1 MQIKCKINHKEYI
14 FDASPTARVLDVL
27 RDMGL
32 TSLKEGCGEGECGA
46 CSILHDNK
54 LVNSCLLIAVQMQD
68 AEIITLEGLQNETL
82 EIRENF
88 MKEGAIQC
96 GFCTS
101 GFVLRAYD
109 YIECNGEKDE
119 IKLKEALDGNLC
131 RCTGYQKI
139 VDAILKSI
147 S

>member
-14 FDASPTARVLDVL
+14 FESSPTARVIDVL

-46 CSILHDNK
+46 CSILHDK
-54 LVNSCLLIAVQMQD
+54 RVVNSCLLIAVQMQD
-68 AEIITLEGLQNETL
+68 AEIITLEGLQEESL

-88 MKEGAIQC
+88 MSEGAIQC

-109 YIECNGEKDE
+109 YIENGGVKDE
-119 IKLKEALDGNLC
+119 KKLKEALDGNLC

-139 VDAILKSI
+139 VDAILKSM
-147 S
+147 